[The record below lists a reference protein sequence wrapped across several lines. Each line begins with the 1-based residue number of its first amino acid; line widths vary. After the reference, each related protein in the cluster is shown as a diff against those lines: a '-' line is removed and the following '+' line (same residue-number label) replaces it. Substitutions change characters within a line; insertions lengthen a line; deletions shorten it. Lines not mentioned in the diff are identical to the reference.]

1 MGLSA
6 SQGRML
12 LLTARKS
19 DLEYRAQQ
27 ISQKRLM
34 LSQQL
39 EAISMEYENATSN
52 RQMKITTWLN
62 GAATDSDKSSK
73 TTNLTYAALV
83 SGTVLKSSAL
93 TGLQSYDR
101 TEIESGDYAATTP
114 YRLVDSDGAIVISD
128 ASEIPVES
136 AGIKSSSTVTKK
148 GDNLIYSPTTTKLSG
163 TEEKNGNYV
172 ALSNIGTNYQET
184 ALYKALFSKNSSASS
199 QGVAYDP
206 ENKILEL
213 VDSDGKTKTYYNL
226 VTGAK
231 VDAED
236 AKGTFSE
243 EVDVLKTS
251 SEVPKTYTETA
262 EAGTLTG
269 ADGKY
274 SLELPDGSVLRYV
287 VDESL
292 KYGTSD
298 SDGGSSGPNYLQDCI
313 RNGKYLIQK
322 GVTDI
327 EDGDKFKWKNVA
339 WDCIATI
346 QDQYYQD
353 DDDTAKA
360 KYDRLQNEIQAQ
372 DKKLE
377 LELDNIE
384 TQRSAV
390 TTEEESVK
398 KVIDENIE
406 GSFNAFG

>member
-39 EAISMEYENATSN
+39 EAISMDYENATSN

-62 GAATDSDKSSK
+62 GVAKDSDNSSK

-93 TGLQSYDR
+93 TGIQAYDR
-101 TEIESGDYAATTP
+101 TEIDSGDYAATTP
-114 YRLVDSDGAIVISD
+114 YRLVDTDGAIVISD
-128 ASEIPVES
+128 VSEIPVES
-136 AGIKSSSTVTKK
+136 AGVKSSSKVTTK

-163 TEEKNGNYV
+163 TQEKNGSFV
-172 ALSNIGTNYQET
+172 ALSDIGPDYEGT
-184 ALYKALFSKNSSASS
+184 ALCQALFNTNATASS

-206 ENKILEL
+206 ENKIVEL
-213 VDSDGKTKTYYNL
+213 VDNDGKTKKYYNL
-226 VTGAK
+226 VTGAEVK
-231 VDAED
+231 AENV
-236 AKGTFSE
+236 KGNFTE

-274 SLELPDGSVLRYV
+274 SLKLPDGSVKRYV

-298 SDGGSSGPNYLQDCI
+298 SNGGSAGPNYLQDCI

-322 GVTDI
+322 GVTDT